1 MERTKRN
8 FARFTTFYFV
18 VISTPG
24 QNNVFSKP
32 NERKRI
38 INWIYYENCRN
49 FTNSTHSDFSLTNS
63 HKVQT
68 QLTNWKIKK
77 KRWKNRK
84 IMSPKNLRTV
94 AREGHHSQHASSSLK
109 FIGTIVGLS
118 ATPKKF
124 WDIFPLNWT
133 NSIIKFLIFS
143 WEKCQPPY
151 IRPHVM
157 LAYIE

>member
-1 MERTKRN
+1 MKHLRVYAIIFWLKNQKWTMEKTKRN
-8 FARFTTFYFV
+8 FTRFTTFYFV
-18 VISTPG
+18 VILTPG

-38 INWIYYENCRN
+38 INWIYSENCRN

-94 AREGHHSQHASSSLK
+94 AREGHYSQHASSSLK

-118 ATPKKF
+118 ATPKKQLQF
-124 WDIFPLNWT
+124 LWVILRYFSTKLN
-133 NSIIKFLIFS
+133 
-143 WEKCQPPY
+143 
-151 IRPHVM
+151 
-157 LAYIE
+157 